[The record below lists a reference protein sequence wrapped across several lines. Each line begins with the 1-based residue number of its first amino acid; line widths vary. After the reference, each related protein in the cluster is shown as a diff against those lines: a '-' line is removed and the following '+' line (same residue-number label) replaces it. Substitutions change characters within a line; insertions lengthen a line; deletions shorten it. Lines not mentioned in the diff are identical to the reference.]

1 GLSLGRAPL
10 RLLPMHLLGNASL
23 CLSWNARSLRV
34 VVSEGRFRESLHSEL
49 ESDSFQIAEANPVP
63 LGKPLPS
70 LLIFCFHILLLQ
82 VFARLSIK
90 RKEEERKL

>member
-1 GLSLGRAPL
+1 
-10 RLLPMHLLGNASL
+10 
-23 CLSWNARSLRV
+23 
-34 VVSEGRFRESLHSEL
+34 EGRFRESLHSEL
-49 ESDSFQIAEANPVP
+49 ESFSFQIAEANPVP

-90 RKEEERKL
+90 RKEEERKHPPLSSTPFKRGMKPR

>member
-1 GLSLGRAPL
+1 MKAGLGRASIANL
-10 RLLPMHLLGNASL
+10 KAKG
-23 CLSWNARSLRV
+23 
-34 VVSEGRFRESLHSEL
+34 
-49 ESDSFQIAEANPVP
+49 FQKAEANPVP

-90 RKEEERKL
+90 RKEEERKH